1 MFHFCAQTI
10 QMDCSTVNANAHSMI
25 NLLHGIHA
33 KIEAYYKVIIY
44 HKSYIPHTDHFL
56 LLIQFVNTVCITLQH
71 IIWSTHQNNYWFWAS
86 TIVYTT
92 PKLISSAKVTKPNP
106 FHDIFQSNNISLVK
120 SAS

>member
-25 NLLHGIHA
+25 YLLHGIHA

-56 LLIQFVNTVCITLQH
+56 LYISELKHSYYGSQLVSILRQVNTIR
-71 IIWSTHQNNYWFWAS
+71 
-86 TIVYTT
+86 
-92 PKLISSAKVTKPNP
+92 
-106 FHDIFQSNNISLVK
+106 
-120 SAS
+120 